1 MKLIN
6 GDCFEVMQEME
17 DESTDLIITDPPYGI
32 DFTSPRETSKFHG
45 TRIINDDN
53 LDWLPMWA
61 ELVYKVSKNI
71 VVVFTGWSTLG
82 DFQRAFESVG
92 FTLKNVLVWDKMWFG
107 MGHNYRPNY
116 ELIMLLCKTNF
127 TIEANN
133 KSNILSH
140 RRIAP
145 TKLLHS
151 CEKPLSLLMELI
163 SDLSQ
168 PGDLILDCFMGS
180 GSTGV
185 AAMKTNR
192 DFIGIEIDP
201 HYFSIAGQ
209 RIMENLE

>member
-1 MKLIN
+1 MKLIK
-6 GDCFEVMQEME
+6 GDCFSVMQEME
-17 DESTDLIITDPPYGI
+17 DGSVDLTITDPPYGI

-163 SDLSQ
+163 SDLSK
-168 PGDLILDCFMGS
+168 PGDIILDCFMGS